1 MYFLF
6 GHLPIATAKESQ
18 QTQTR
23 RQKMHDTLL
32 NCSIFFGCNDR
43 QFHFTYLTSHITIYY
58 VNDLLLKS
66 NTNVTIGGNPMVLL
80 PLDIYEKITKSLG
93 KLNSKNLL
101 ADMKKGSILAV
112 ASESSLSKD
121 WLKKEEEKA
130 WQNL

>member
-1 MYFLF
+1 M
-6 GHLPIATAKESQ
+6 
-18 QTQTR
+18 
-23 RQKMHDTLL
+23 
-32 NCSIFFGCNDR
+32 
-43 QFHFTYLTSHITIYY
+43 
-58 VNDLLLKS
+58 NDLLLKS